1 MTRTNTMTNNT
12 STKSGQ
18 SAPKRKKRMSILNKT
33 LARALSMMRPHA
45 TLATNEFTDWLFN
58 ALPPAVRSLAWLDA
72 ADNLHVDT
80 RQDPTN
86 RTLFT
91 AHVDTVHRKM
101 GANKIRKTDSTW
113 YADGAP
119 LGADDGVGC
128 ALLMHLIHAKV
139 PAYYVFTQGE
149 EVGGIGAKHLAK
161 DHATLLAQFDR
172 AIAFDRKGTDSVIT
186 HQGYGRTASDVFGQA
201 LADALNET
209 DLTGNLMY
217 SPDETGVYT
226 DTAEFT
232 DTIPECTNV
241 SCGYYSEHTDKEH
254 LDMHHFAQLGRAVVL
269 IDWDALPTSR
279 DPKVLEVKEYGYTAS
294 NSTNKYDPKWYTSAY
309 SSYPSY
315 DEAYYGS
322 EADEYLMECLLDA
335 EFGFTSGL
343 IGMMAASVYPE
354 DPAMARKFISKKK
367 LTEEAIALAKSMV
380 GSSDTDAILA
390 TLFDMAYAE

>member
-1 MTRTNTMTNNT
+1 MTRTNTKT
-12 STKSGQ
+12 
-18 SAPKRKKRMSILNKT
+18 ILNKT

-45 TLATNEFTDWLFN
+45 TLATAEFTDWLFN
-58 ALPPAVRSLAWLDA
+58 ALPREVRSLAWLDA

-139 PAYYVFTQGE
+139 PAYYIFTQGE

-186 HQGYGRTASDVFGQA
+186 HQGWGRTASDEFGKA

-209 DLTGNLMY
+209 DPSGNLMY

-241 SCGYYSEHTDKEH
+241 SCGYYSEHTEKEH
-254 LDMHHFAQLGRAVVL
+254 LDMLHFAQLAKSILLV
-269 IDWDALPTSR
+269 DWDALPTMR
-279 DPKVLEVKEYGYTAS
+279 DPKVLESKWDNVSHSGYG
-294 NSTNKYDPKWYTSAY
+294 NKFDTKWYASAY
-309 SSYPSY
+309 SDY
-315 DEAYYGS
+315 DDTFYANE
-322 EADEYLMECLLDA
+322 EDEYLMDCLQDA

-343 IGMMAASVYPE
+343 IGMMAESVYPE
-354 DPAMARKFISKKK
+354 DPAMARKFINKKK

-380 GSSDTDAILA
+380 GSNDTNAILV

>member
-1 MTRTNTMTNNT
+1 
-12 STKSGQ
+12 
-18 SAPKRKKRMSILNKT
+18 MSILDKT

-45 TLATNEFTDWLFN
+45 TMATAEFTDWLFN

-128 ALLMHLIHAKV
+128 ALLMHLIHSKT
-139 PAYYVFTQGE
+139 PAYYIFTQGE
-149 EVGGIGAKHLAK
+149 EVGGIGAKHVAK
-161 DHATLLAQFDR
+161 EHATLLAQFDR

-186 HQGYGRTASDVFGQA
+186 HQGWGRTASDEFGQA

-209 DLTGNLMY
+209 DATGNLMY
-217 SPDETGVYT
+217 SPDDTGVYT

-232 DTIPECTNV
+232 DIIPECTNV
-241 SCGYYSEHTDKEH
+241 SCGYYSEHTEKEH
-254 LDMHHFAQLGRAVVL
+254 LDMRHFAQLAKSVVL
-269 IDWDALPTSR
+269 IDWDALPTMR
-279 DPKVLEVKEYGYTAS
+279 DPKVLESKWDTSPKDY
-294 NSTNKYDPKWYTSAY
+294 TNKYDPKWYASAY
-309 SSYPSY
+309 SDY
-315 DEAYYGS
+315 DDTFYANE
-322 EADEYLMECLLDA
+322 EDEYLMECLLDA

-343 IGMMAASVYPE
+343 VGMMAESVYPE
-354 DPAMARKFISKKK
+354 DPAMARKFINKKK

-380 GSSDTDAILA
+380 GSNDTNAILA